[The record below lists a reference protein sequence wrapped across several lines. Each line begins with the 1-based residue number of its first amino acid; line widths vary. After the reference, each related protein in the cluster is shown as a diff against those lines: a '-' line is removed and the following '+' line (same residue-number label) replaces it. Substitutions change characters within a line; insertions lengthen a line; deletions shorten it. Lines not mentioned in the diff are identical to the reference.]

1 MEPGRAGNTDNFLH
15 FQEYSIILFSTI
27 PTVHRIIFVIQ
38 KFISDLKNANFIN
51 HYVNMEIHNTNS
63 KQGNHIHLSSSY
75 GEAGVTKRGISIST
89 KCVVEIEWNFAVGCV
104 FPSKHFEIKMTSNGT
119 FWACIIDSFKK
130 SLKMFW
136 SAIIHVTDN
145 LVICSL

>member
-15 FQEYSIILFSTI
+15 FQEYSIILFLTI

-63 KQGNHIHLSSSY
+63 KQGNHIHLSFSY
-75 GEAGVTKRGISIST
+75 GEAGVTKRGISITT
-89 KCVVEIEWNFAVGCV
+89 KCVVGIEWNFAVGLYI
-104 FPSKHFEIKMTSNGT
+104 SFET
-119 FWACIIDSFKK
+119 FWNQNDPKRHLLSMHNRLNLK
-130 SLKMFW
+130 SHSK
-136 SAIIHVTDN
+136 
-145 LVICSL
+145 CSDQQLFM